1 MTDTTSTT
9 AATLA
14 RVAQTLGTTVDEFL
28 LDQRATEDRLTRS
41 RQAVEMMR
49 AFEQVRDP
57 EARRRCIRLIKDLAG
72 AP

>member
-9 AATLA
+9 AAILA
-14 RVAQTLGTTVDEFL
+14 RVAQTLGTTVDDLL

-41 RQAVEMMR
+41 QQAVEMMR
-49 AFEQVRDP
+49 AFEQVEDH

-72 AP
+72 TL